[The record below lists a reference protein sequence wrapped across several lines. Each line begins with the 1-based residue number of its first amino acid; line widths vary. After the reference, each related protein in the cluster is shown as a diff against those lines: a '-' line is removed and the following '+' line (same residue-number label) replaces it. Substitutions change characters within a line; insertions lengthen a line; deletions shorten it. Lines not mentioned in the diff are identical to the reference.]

1 VYSAGTET
9 ILVAEDDENVRY
21 IAANVLEQY
30 GYAVIQAADGEDAV
44 NKFMDNKDRVKL
56 LLLDVIMPKKN
67 GREVLEKIKIFQPD
81 IDVLFLSGYT
91 ADIMH
96 QRGLLD
102 KGVNFVLKPVPMNN
116 LLRKVRA
123 ILDRK

>member
-1 VYSAGTET
+1 M
-9 ILVAEDDENVRY
+9 AEDDENVRY